1 MQTMRLGKLD
11 FDEAELVAELEVS
24 ERFEYMEPYSEF
36 LCGRPWKSCMLWA
49 PGGDAGDGVIAHY
62 DASRPSALTPYGRRM
77 PHLAGLLEAHFS
89 LDHLNFAR
97 LAVMTDSLLIP
108 HRDYV
113 EFDPAADPRTV
124 AHRLHVA
131 LRTSA
136 DCMFLEGD
144 VVFRMKAGEVWF
156 LDVREVHSAAVLSD
170 LRRVHLI
177 LDFTDAESMGDLV
190 EFHPEYEGIPQDSVC
205 DRPPLGEEESE
216 HLLALAGVLDM
227 DNYRDVFGILIKKQY
242 RRDGGKDFFWRT
254 VEEIAGRTT
263 DATVAEHVRGL
274 ARYYL
279 MERAE

>member
-1 MQTMRLGKLD
+1 
-11 FDEAELVAELEVS
+11 
-24 ERFEYMEPYSEF
+24 
-36 LCGRPWKSCMLWA
+36 
-49 PGGDAGDGVIAHY
+49 
-62 DASRPSALTPYGRRM
+62 
-77 PHLAGLLEAHFS
+77 
-89 LDHLNFAR
+89 
-97 LAVMTDSLLIP
+97 
-108 HRDYV
+108 
-113 EFDPAADPRTV
+113 
-124 AHRLHVA
+124 
-131 LRTSA
+131 
-136 DCMFLEGD
+136 
-144 VVFRMKAGEVWF
+144 MKAGEVWF

-190 EFHPEYEGIPQDSVC
+190 ELHPEYEGIPQDSVC